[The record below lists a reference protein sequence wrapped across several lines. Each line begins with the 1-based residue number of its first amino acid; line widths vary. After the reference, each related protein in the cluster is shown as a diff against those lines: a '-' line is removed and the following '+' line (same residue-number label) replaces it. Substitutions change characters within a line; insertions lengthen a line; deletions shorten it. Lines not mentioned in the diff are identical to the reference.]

1 MLWVILSFYW
11 TYKKKNLEIA
21 NIFRVKKINYVEI
34 DSMWS
39 VRLDESKD
47 NSDDR

>member
-1 MLWVILSFYW
+1 MSHIKFLLNIQ
-11 TYKKKNLEIA
+11 KKKHLEIA